1 MDQVFL
7 LTKYKIVTLWL
18 KNEKKIKISTKN
30 EKNEVPCKK
39 VKKKT
44 KKTKEEWTRSR
55 QPVNFLSKA
64 YNVSVRKFHRN
75 YVS

>member
-7 LTKYKIVTLWL
+7 LAKNKIVTLWL

-30 EKNEVPCKK
+30 EKNEMPCKK
-39 VKKKT
+39 VKKK
-44 KKTKEEWTRSR
+44 KKKKKKRSG

-75 YVS
+75 YVP